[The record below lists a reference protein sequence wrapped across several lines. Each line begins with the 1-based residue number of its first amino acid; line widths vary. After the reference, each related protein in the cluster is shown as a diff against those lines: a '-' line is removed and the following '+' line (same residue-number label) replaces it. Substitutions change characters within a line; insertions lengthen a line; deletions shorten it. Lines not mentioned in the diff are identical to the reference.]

1 MGEFQIRIQADPIDP
16 GRELNE
22 FTFGQD
28 SIGAVVS
35 FTGIVR
41 QTAESDLRS
50 IRIEHYPGMTERAI
64 EEIADDACRRWPL
77 AGVRAIHRYGDLYPG
92 EAIVLVMTMSKHRSD
107 AFQAAEFLMDYLKSK
122 APFWKK
128 ECFGSGERW
137 VDSRSED
144 EAAMLRWERSSAQN

>member
-1 MGEFQIRIQADPIDP
+1 MAELQIRIQAEPIDP

-22 FTFGQD
+22 FTVGQD
-28 SIGAVVS
+28 SIGAVVT

-41 QTAESDLRS
+41 QTAGSDLRS
-50 IRIEHYPGMTERAI
+50 IHIEHYPGMTERAVK
-64 EEIADDACRRWPL
+64 EIADDACRRWQI
-77 AGVRAIHRYGDLYPG
+77 AGVRAIHRYGELFPG
-92 EAIVLVMTMSKHRSD
+92 ETIVMVMTMSKHRSD

-128 ECFGSGERW
+128 ECFGSCERW

-144 EAAMLRWERSSAQN
+144 EAAMLRWKQSSMQN

>member
-1 MGEFQIRIQADPIDP
+1 MQIRIQADPIDP

-22 FTFGQD
+22 FAAGQD
-28 SIGAVVS
+28 SIGAVVT

-41 QTAESDLRS
+41 QNAKSDLRS
-50 IRIEHYPGMTERAI
+50 IHIEHYPGMTESAV
-64 EEIADDACRRWPL
+64 EEIAEEARRRW
-77 AGVRAIHRYGDLYPG
+77 AISGVSAIHRYGELFPG
-92 EAIVLVMTMSKHRSD
+92 ETIVMVMTMSKHRSD

-128 ECFGSGERW
+128 ECFATGEEW

-144 EAAMLRWERSSAQN
+144 DAAMRRWEGSST

>member
-1 MGEFQIRIQADPIDP
+1 MVELQVRIQADPIDQ

-22 FTFGQD
+22 FTAGQD
-28 SIGAVVS
+28 SIGAVVT

-41 QTAESDLRS
+41 QTAKSDLRS
-50 IRIEHYPGMTERAI
+50 IRIEHYPGMTERAV
-64 EEIADDACRRWPL
+64 EEIADEARRRWPIS
-77 AGVRAIHRYGDLYPG
+77 GVRAIHRYGELFPG
-92 EAIVLVMTMSKHRSD
+92 ETIVMVMTMSKHRSA

-128 ECFGSGERW
+128 ECCASGEQW

-144 EAAMLRWERSSAQN
+144 DAAMLRWERRST